1 MELRRPQLADK
12 TAVLDLMAEFQAEES
27 PHAGGFWDSQ
37 NFDYQAWLERNK
49 ETELGLSLPYK
60 WVPAIQFVAFS
71 DEGQA
76 LGFLSL
82 RLRLNE
88 ALLRV
93 GGHIGYSVRPS
104 QRGKGYAKEMLT
116 EALQVCQAKNI
127 KRALVTCHSD
137 NPASRAV
144 ILANGGLLGN
154 ILDGVERYWIE
165 VGRDK
170 DE

>member
-1 MELRRPQLADK
+1 M
-12 TAVLDLMAEFQAEES
+12 
-27 PHAGGFWDSQ
+27 
-37 NFDYQAWLERNK
+37 
-49 ETELGLSLPYK
+49 
-60 WVPAIQFVAFS
+60 AFS

>member
-37 NFDYQAWLERNK
+37 
-49 ETELGLSLPYK
+49 
-60 WVPAIQFVAFS
+60 
-71 DEGQA
+71 
-76 LGFLSL
+76 
-82 RLRLNE
+82 
-88 ALLRV
+88 
-93 GGHIGYSVRPS
+93 
-104 QRGKGYAKEMLT
+104 RGKGYAKEMLT

-127 KRALVTCHSD
+127 KRALLTCHSD